1 MIDGDSKRLPQF
13 EKNLPPKSSW
23 IKANSTGSISIEKH
37 SNDFCMFCN
46 YVLKVKN
53 NRKEAIKFKI
63 IVEQQVTEQ
72 DDDQKQDTFFTGKIY
87 FGRPQPVRLERG

>member
-1 MIDGDSKRLPQF
+1 VKFRFSSDSLPYFELQEDEIEFEVAQMIDGDSKRLPKF

-63 IVEQQVTEQ
+63 IVE
-72 DDDQKQDTFFTGKIY
+72 
-87 FGRPQPVRLERG
+87 